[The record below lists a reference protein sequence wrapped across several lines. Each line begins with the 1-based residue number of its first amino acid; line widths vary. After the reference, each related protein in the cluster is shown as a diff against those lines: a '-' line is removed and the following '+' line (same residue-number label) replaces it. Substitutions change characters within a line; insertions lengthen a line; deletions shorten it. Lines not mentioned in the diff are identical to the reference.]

1 MASGAFMNRSKDPRL
16 TAYSAVKQVG
26 KGSYGEVFLVKH
38 LKEKKQVGGSTC
50 TILELNRR
58 V

>member
-16 TAYSAVKQVG
+16 AAYAAVKQVG

-38 LKEKKQVGGSTC
+38 LKEKKQVSGWHTTQFEYC
-50 TILELNRR
+50 L
-58 V
+58 